1 MALDGR
7 DKVIVALAI
16 GFLLVTTL
24 FAIQTVTQYE
34 RYAARPVVVLT
45 DFQVDYRPLC
55 DGRIA
60 LSFALTNT
68 GRDGFAQIS
77 IFSDDADVYTNNFRL
92 VRGETR
98 QVAELVFFD
107 DCTLHEFRAE
117 VTATWA

>member
-1 MALDGR
+1 MAHDGK
-7 DKVIVALAI
+7 DKVIAALAI

-24 FAIQTVTQYE
+24 SAIQTISQFE
-34 RYAARPVVVLT
+34 RYGVRPVVHLT
-45 DFQVDYRPLC
+45 EFRVDYRPLC

-60 LSFALTNT
+60 MSFALTNT
-68 GRDGFAQIS
+68 GRDGFVQIAVLA
-77 IFSDDADVYTNNFRL
+77 DDVGVYTNNYRV

-98 QVAELVFFD
+98 QVAEFVFFD